1 VWKRWRLGDVLGAAA
16 FGLLLGVRLAQVTAG
31 SWLAL
36 PLAVQSGLAAF
47 LFLTRRAEAAAAPLP
62 RKLTA
67 WLAAVLPFGLQAGEG
82 HSGWVILAFSG
93 VVFSLWGLA
102 SLGRS
107 FGIAPADRGLVCSGA
122 YRLVRHPM
130 YAGELLSFLAVVLAD
145 PLVWN
150 GLLFAVIVFV
160 FVLRIGWEEEILNGY
175 AAYGQRVRW
184 RLLPFVW

>member
-1 VWKRWRLGDVLGAAA
+1 MKRWRLGDVMGAVV

-47 LFLTRRAEAAAAPLP
+47 LFLTRRSEQATAPLH

-67 WLAAVLPFGLQAGEG
+67 WLAAVLPFGLQAGES
-82 HSGWVILAFSG
+82 HDGWLVLAFFG

-130 YAGELLSFLAVVLAD
+130 YAGELLSFLAVILAN
-145 PLVWN
+145 PGIWN
-150 GLLFAVIVFV
+150 GLLFFIILLVFI
-160 FVLRIGWEEEILNGY
+160 LRIGWEEQILNGY
-175 AAYGQRVRW
+175 AAYSRWVRW

>member
-1 VWKRWRLGDVLGAAA
+1 MIKRWKAGDVIGAVVFA
-16 FGLLLGVRLAQVTAG
+16 LLLGVRLAQVTDG

-47 LFLTRRAEAAAAPLP
+47 LFLTRREEKNTVPVS

-67 WLAAVLPFGLQAGEG
+67 WLAAILPFGLQPTADENVWLVV
-82 HSGWVILAFSG
+82 SFAG

-107 FGIAPADRGLVCSGA
+107 FGIAPADRGLAVNGA

-130 YAGELLSFLAVVLAD
+130 YLGELISFLGVVLSN
-145 PLVWN
+145 PNVWN
-150 GLLFAVIVFV
+150 VLLFCVIVLIFI
-160 FVLRIGWEEEILNGY
+160 LRIGWEERVLNDYDHY
-175 AAYGQRVRW
+175 AQTVRW
-184 RLLPFVW
+184 RLLPGIW

>member
-1 VWKRWRLGDVLGAAA
+1 MFKGRKAGDWIGAAA
-16 FGLLLGVRLAQVTAG
+16 FALLLGVRLAQVTAG
-31 SWLAL
+31 SWMAL

-47 LFLTRRAEAAAAPLP
+47 LFLTRRAEKSGAPLA

-67 WLAAVLPFGLQAGEG
+67 WLAAVLPFGLQPAAQE
-82 HSGWVILAFSG
+82 HGWLAAAFAG

-107 FGIAPADRGLVCSGA
+107 FGIAPADRGLAAGGA

-130 YAGELLSFLAVVLAD
+130 YAGELLSFGSVALSN
-145 PLVWN
+145 PNVWN
-150 GLLFAVIVFV
+150 GLLFCAIVVV
-160 FVLRIGWEEEILNGY
+160 FVLRIGWEERILDGY
-175 AAYGQRVRW
+175 ADYRQRVRW